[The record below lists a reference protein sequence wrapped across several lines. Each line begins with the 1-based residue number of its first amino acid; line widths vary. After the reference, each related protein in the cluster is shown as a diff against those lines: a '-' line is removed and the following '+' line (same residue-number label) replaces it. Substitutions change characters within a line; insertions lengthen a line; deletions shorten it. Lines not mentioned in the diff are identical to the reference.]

1 MTDAHE
7 LAPDPTPTEC
17 VGGPLDGELHPLHPP
32 PRGYVSALWVKTD
45 GRGRVTEV
53 LPVSVPDLD
62 EAVVSED
69 GVR

>member
-32 PRGYVSALWVKTD
+32 PRGYVAALWVKTD
-45 GRGRVTEV
+45 ARGRVVEV
-53 LPVSVPDLD
+53 LPVSVPALD